1 MVIII
6 SIQCNDKSLNEIGLI
21 NFITKQMYFFVCF
34 QKIMTCFSHTN
45 DKYLFKVKSRNS
57 ISIC

>member
-21 NFITKQMYFFVCF
+21 NFITKQMYFFCV
-34 QKIMTCFSHTN
+34 FSEN
-45 DKYLFKVKSRNS
+45 YDLFFTH
-57 ISIC
+57 

>member
-21 NFITKQMYFFVCF
+21 KFITKQSIFFV
-34 QKIMTCFSHTN
+34 FSEN
-45 DKYLFKVKSRNS
+45 YDLFFTH
-57 ISIC
+57 